1 MESLINYLLQ
11 FGNFNSHQ
19 VDLIQQNVSVRIL
32 KKGSY
37 FSEAGKIAREI
48 AFIKEGIFR
57 ICYYNKE
64 GNEITKYFVEEN
76 HFAVDVNSYFNQ
88 LPSSEY
94 IQAITDMELLIF
106 NTKSM
111 ENLSNTILIWDSV
124 VSKITN
130 KAMIEKFNKT
140 SLMLAEDATTRYLN
154 FHNRFPKLVNRIPLH
169 YLASYIGVTKHT
181 LSRIRR
187 EITK

>member
-1 MESLINYLLQ
+1 MEHLLKYLLE
-11 FGNFNSHQ
+11 FGNFNEQ
-19 VDLIQQNVSVRIL
+19 QLELIRRNTHTRTL
-32 KKGSY
+32 KKGEY
-37 FSEAGKIAREI
+37 FSEAGNIAQEI
-48 AFIKEGIFR
+48 AFIQEGIFR

-64 GNEITKYFVEEN
+64 GDEITKYFVEEN
-76 HFAVDVNSYFNQ
+76 NFAVDVNSYFNNI
-88 LPSSEY
+88 PSSEY
-94 IQAITDMELLIF
+94 IQAITDMELVIF
-106 NTKSM
+106 NAESM

-154 FHNRFPKLVNRIPLH
+154 FHNRFPALVNRIPLN
-169 YLASYIGVTKHT
+169 YLASYIGVTKHS

-187 EITK
+187 EISK